1 MKKIMTIGIA
11 IVMVLSMGAVSF
23 AAAGISSK
31 EAVKIALK
39 NAHLTKAKVS
49 NLETDYEKGKHEV
62 EFTKKS
68 NKAEYDYD
76 ISKGGK
82 ILKKG
87 IDYKYKK
94 DHSKEK
100 IGKDAARKKAA
111 KASGVSF
118 KIVKQGICRY
128 DYDHDDREG
137 SYKVKFKKGNYRY
150 EVEILAPT
158 GAIMEFEKK
167 YRK

>member
-1 MKKIMTIGIA
+1 MK
-11 IVMVLSMGAVSF
+11 IVVGFLKTFSHRVIKVCIYHLLS
-23 AAAGISSK
+23 
-31 EAVKIALK
+31 
-39 NAHLTKAKVS
+39 
-49 NLETDYEKGKHEV
+49 
-62 EFTKKS
+62 
-68 NKAEYDYD
+68 
-76 ISKGGK
+76 
-82 ILKKG
+82 
-87 IDYKYKK
+87 
-94 DHSKEK
+94 K

-111 KASGVSF
+111 KASGVSL
-118 KIVKQGICRY
+118 KIVKQGTCRY

>member
-1 MKKIMTIGIA
+1 MRKVITIAMA
-11 IVMVLSMGAVSF
+11 IVMALSMSVVSF
-23 AAAGISSK
+23 AATGISSK

-39 NAHLTKAKVS
+39 NAHLTKAKIS
-49 NLETDYEKGKHEV
+49 HLETDYEKGKHEV
-62 EFTKKS
+62 EFTKRS

-76 ISKGGK
+76 ISKSGK
-82 ILKKG
+82 ILKKS

-94 DHSKEK
+94 DHSKGK
-100 IGKDAARKKAA
+100 IGKAAARKKAA
-111 KASGVSF
+111 KASGVSL
-118 KIVKQGICRY
+118 KIVRQGTCRY
-128 DYDHDDREG
+128 DYDYDDREG
-137 SYKVKFKKGNYRY
+137 SYKVTFKKGHYRY